1 MPAAQWQSGPASA
14 GTKQNWLLT
23 EIDLLQIWNKER
35 ILEILHLLRKLTLC
49 PPRCESHLLISVSIL
64 ILLRFQ
70 EVWRNKIL
78 PNTPPQSIY
87 EMSAIYNNI
96 TAFIILCAYSII
108 LKICSSIE
116 FSELQQLPWDSRVPA
131 GEGDWKKVLEE
142 TVCVPAQI
150 WPLLLHQGDFK
161 GKVLKYFIS
170 SCSKYV
176 HSELGLNF

>member
-70 EVWRNKIL
+70 EVWRNEIL
-78 PNTPPQSIY
+78 PNTPPQSVY

-96 TAFIILCAYSII
+96 TAFIILMCIFPNFKNLFLHRI
-108 LKICSSIE
+108 
-116 FSELQQLPWDSRVPA
+116 FWTPA
-131 GEGDWKKVLEE
+131 AALRFKGSCRWRRLEE
-142 TVCVPAQI
+142 
-150 WPLLLHQGDFK
+150 
-161 GKVLKYFIS
+161 S
-170 SCSKYV
+170 
-176 HSELGLNF
+176 LGRNCMCACADLASITPPRGLQR